1 MALTIGLTVL
11 LFVFWYC
18 HKRGKEVRLEKERLL
33 SEAEI
38 AALERDIATDP
49 NMQPPTT
56 TAPEGASMEEVT
68 SGMRHRTA
76 SENEEMKKTAGEPSA
91 SAASH
96 SQPAYET

>member
-1 MALTIGLTVL
+1 MALTISFAVL

-33 SEAEI
+33 NEEEI
-38 AALERDIATDP
+38 AALERDTAWDP

-56 TAPEGASMEEVT
+56 TAPVGASMEEVT
-68 SGMRHRTA
+68 SGMRHG
-76 SENEEMKKTAGEPSA
+76 TAGADEQTKKMAGELSA